1 MFTKTSRSERVR
13 EQVADVGGSVS
24 SAWRG
29 KVAPTVSGKARG
41 AAHWA
46 APHVERG
53 REAAAPKVEAAVDRV
68 SPAVDAAREKL
79 EELMP
84 RLAEAVSAAAA
95 AGSAA
100 SAHAGEY
107 RARSGDAVAV
117 LRGEAVAKRKH
128 RVLRKLLLLPVIA
141 AAVAG
146 SYAAFKSR
154 TPKEDPWAVPTGTYP
169 PYTPPVTPAVTPP
182 ITPAVTPEP
191 VVLDVE
197 TEIPLPDPATP
208 ADKS

>member
-13 EQVADVGGSVS
+13 EQVADVSGSVS

-29 KVAPTVSGKARG
+29 KVAPTVSGRARG

-169 PYTPPVTPAVTPP
+169 AYTPPVTPP
-182 ITPAVTPEP
+182 ITPAATPEP
-191 VVLDVE
+191 VVLDLE
-197 TEIPLPDPATP
+197 AEIPLPEPAADPAAP

>member
-1 MFTKTSRSERVR
+1 MFTRTSRSERVR
-13 EQVADVGGSVS
+13 EQVADAGGSVS

-29 KVAPTVSGKARG
+29 KVAPTVSGKARD

-53 REAAAPKVEAAVDRV
+53 REAAAPRVEAAVDRV

-84 RLAEAVSAAAA
+84 RLAEAVGAAAA

-107 RARSGDAVAV
+107 RARGGDAVAV
-117 LRGEAVAKRKH
+117 LRGEAVAKRRH
-128 RVLRKLLLLPVIA
+128 PILRKLLLLPVIA
-141 AAVAG
+141 AAVAA

-169 PYTPPVTPAVTPP
+169 AYVPPVAPPMTPPL
-182 ITPAVTPEP
+182 TPEP

-197 TEIPLPDPATP
+197 TEIPLPDPARP

>member
-1 MFTKTSRSERVR
+1 MFTKTSRTDRVR
-13 EQVADVGGSVS
+13 EQVADVGSTMSENVS
-24 SAWRG
+24 GAWRG
-29 KVAPTVSGKARG
+29 KVAPTVSGKARD

-53 REAAAPKVEAAVDRV
+53 REAAAPKVEAAVDKV

-107 RARSGDAVAV
+107 RARHSSVWSTHSP
-117 LRGEAVAKRKH
+117 KSW
-128 RVLRKLLLLPVIA
+128 LPQTPIA
-141 AAVAG
+141 FASA
-146 SYAAFKSR
+146 SSR
-154 TPKEDPWAVPTGTYP
+154 QV
-169 PYTPPVTPAVTPP
+169 
-182 ITPAVTPEP
+182 
-191 VVLDVE
+191 
-197 TEIPLPDPATP
+197 
-208 ADKS
+208 SFR